1 MKFGKVVSRVAVHT
15 FPPTRQPPVD
25 TFGPV
30 RPFASLDYREE
41 AQFVIAQARSL
52 RDQAPWVGYVCPG
65 RAQDQTNQGTGGVYE
80 MDHETYQTRKL
91 A

>member
-1 MKFGKVVSRVAVHT
+1 MKFGKIISRVFVHT
-15 FPPTRQPPVD
+15 LPLTKQRPVD

-30 RPFASLDYREE
+30 PLFASLDYREE
-41 AQFVIAQARSL
+41 IPTLVDQARPL
-52 RDQAPWVGYVCPG
+52 GDQAAWVGYVCPG
-65 RAQDQTNQGTGGVYE
+65 RAQDQSNQGTGGVYE

>member
-1 MKFGKVVSRVAVHT
+1 MKFGKIISRVFVHALALT
-15 FPPTRQPPVD
+15 KQRSVD

-30 RPFASLDYREE
+30 PLFASFDYREVPTLVDR
-41 AQFVIAQARSL
+41 AQPFG
-52 RDQAPWVGYVCPG
+52 DQAPRVSYVCPG
-65 RAQDQTNQGTGGVYE
+65 RAHQSNQGTGGVYE